1 VAVTYLAMML
11 IVPVGLV
18 FWRTFEHGPGSV
30 WGALVQPNALHAF
43 KVTLEVALL
52 AVVCNTVFGVLAA
65 ILIVRHQFPG
75 KRILSA
81 LIDLPV
87 AVSPVV
93 AGLALVLIYG
103 RFEPVGGWFA
113 RHGAQV
119 IFAVP
124 GMVLATIFVS
134 LPLVAR
140 AVIPVLE
147 EIGTEQ
153 EQAARTLGA
162 SSLQTFRRIT
172 LPSIRWAL
180 TYGVVLALA
189 RSLGEFGAVAV
200 VSGRIVGET
209 QTLTLFVQE
218 RFEGF
223 DFVGAN
229 AAALLLAVIAIVLIA
244 AINVSR
250 PGVSRPTVTRPRRA

>member
-1 VAVTYLAMML
+1 MAKHTLRLTALAYLALML
-11 IVPVGLV
+11 IVPIGLV
-18 FWRTFEHGPGSV
+18 FWRTFDGGPGPV
-30 WGALVQPNALHAF
+30 WAALVQPNALHAF

-52 AVVCNTVFGVLAA
+52 AVVCNTAFGLLAA

-81 LIDLPV
+81 FIDLPV

-93 AGLALVLIYG
+93 TGLALILIYG
-103 RFEPVGGWFA
+103 RFEPVGGWLAERGF
-113 RHGAQV
+113 QV

-140 AVIPVLE
+140 AIIPVLE

-162 SSLQTFRRIT
+162 GSFQTLRRIT

-180 TYGVVLALA
+180 AYGVVLSLA

-209 QTLTLFVQE
+209 QTLTLYVQE

-223 DFVGAN
+223 DFIGAN
-229 AAALLLAVIAIVLIA
+229 AAALLLATIAVILIA
-244 AINVSR
+244 AINI
-250 PGVSRPTVTRPRRA
+250 TRPKGA